1 MPHLLYLAWGYPP
14 AAKSCAYRMLATA
27 NSFARKGWDVTVVTL
42 TADAWL
48 REHGLDDS
56 LLALV
61 DERIEVVR
69 LPLYRDDLDTDI
81 RSYSRLRA
89 QRPKE
94 WLKLL
99 RRGDQRQFPELVF
112 GRWRNKLVA
121 AAHEVHE
128 RKPVDLVLASASP
141 YTFFAPALDLNETRD
156 VPFVLDYRDAWA
168 IDIIGDKPAFQ
179 PDSRKGRI
187 ERKLMDRAQE
197 AWFVNQPIRDSYAQ
211 LYPEAATKLEV
222 VRNGSDLAVGTSMI
236 PLRQPDPADGLTFGY
251 LGTVSFTPAITSA
264 LCDGWRLAR
273 QRDPLVA
280 ASRLEFRGHIG
291 AGAAR
296 GASGHVRVI
305 AQYANDGVSYEGP
318 VAKGDTADVY
328 ASWDALVLALVGGRY
343 VTSGKVYDYV
353 STGLPVM
360 SAHEPAHA
368 AAEILDGYPLWV
380 RNEGMDAEQ
389 LAKAFIA
396 TAHMAVDATVEDR
409 EKARQ
414 HAAQFER
421 YAQIEP
427 AVDRISTHFQSDVL
441 SDVSSDGL
449 SKGLNDSP
457 SEGLSENHTGSPSEN
472 PSDSRSRV
480 ARQPHTITA
489 PDAAGRKV
497 VLAYTASPLALITTA
512 IEQIRKAGG
521 QVTLVGPQIRG
532 YEGPAAAA
540 NRVVLLRHRA
550 APVRIDPDHRP
561 MRYSPQWA
569 SVVARNLWRKAAF
582 GPARKTLGVSTLWW
596 LTMSHSREALH
607 AIDEADV
614 VTALDAGAVYSVW
627 ECARRNRH
635 ATAINGIGPTM
646 EHLRLAR

>member
-112 GRWRNKLVA
+112 GRWRNELVA

-141 YTFFAPALDLNETRD
+141 YTFFAPALDLNETHG

-187 ERKLMDRAQE
+187 ERKLMDRSQE
-197 AWFVNQPIRDSYAQ
+197 AWFVNQPIRDSYAE
-211 LYPEAATKLEV
+211 LYPEAAAKLQV

-264 LCDGWRLAR
+264 LSDGWRLAR

-427 AVDRISTHFQSDVL
+427 AVDRISEHFL
-441 SDVSSDGL
+441 SDSPTERPS
-449 SKGLNDSP
+449 DSP
-457 SEGLSENHTGSPSEN
+457 SERL
-472 PSDSRSRV
+472 SDSRHTV
-480 ARQPHTITA
+480 AQQPPSVPTPETA
-489 PDAAGRKV
+489 RRNV

-561 MRYSPQWA
+561 VRYSPQWA

-596 LTMSHSREALH
+596 MTMSHSREALH

-614 VTALDAGAVYSVW
+614 ITALDAGAVYSVW

-635 ATAINGIGPTM
+635 ASAINGIGPTM
-646 EHLRLAR
+646 ELLGLAR

>member
-1 MPHLLYLAWGYPP
+1 MTRMPHLLYLAWGYPP

-112 GRWRNKLVA
+112 GRWRNELVA

-141 YTFFAPALDLNETRD
+141 YTFFAPALDLNETHG

-197 AWFVNQPIRDSYAQ
+197 AWFVNQPIRDSYAE
-211 LYPEAATKLEV
+211 LYPEAAAKLQV

-264 LCDGWRLAR
+264 LSDGWRLAR

-427 AVDRISTHFQSDVL
+427 AVDRISRHFQSDGLGDGLSKDL
-441 SDVSSDGL
+441 SDNPSDGL
-449 SKGLNDSP
+449 SKGLSDSP
-457 SEGLSENHTGSPSEN
+457 S
-472 PSDSRSRV
+472 RV
-480 ARQPHTITA
+480 AQQPPAVPAH
-489 PDAAGRKV
+489 DAAGRNV
-497 VLAYTASPLALITTA
+497 VLAYTASPLALVTTA

-540 NRVVLLRHRA
+540 DRVVLLRHRA

-561 MRYSPQWA
+561 VRYSPQWA

-596 LTMSHSREALH
+596 MTMSHSREALY
-607 AIDEADV
+607 AINEADV
-614 VTALDAGAVYSVW
+614 ITALDAGAVYSVW

-635 ATAINGIGPTM
+635 AAAINGIGPTM
-646 EHLRLAR
+646 EHLGLAR

>member
-61 DERIEVVR
+61 DKRIEVVR

-112 GRWRNKLVA
+112 GRWRNELVA

-141 YTFFAPALDLNETRD
+141 YTFFAPALDLNETHG

-197 AWFVNQPIRDSYAQ
+197 AWFVNQPIRDSYAE
-211 LYPEAATKLEV
+211 LYPQAAAKLQV

-427 AVDRISTHFQSDVL
+427 AVDRISKHFQSDGPSVGLRDDL
-441 SDVSSDGL
+441 SNSPSN
-449 SKGLNDSP
+449 SPSDSP
-457 SEGLSENHTGSPSEN
+457 SGG
-472 PSDSRSRV
+472 PSDNRHRV
-480 ARQPHTITA
+480 TKQLPPVPAS
-489 PDAAGRKV
+489 DAAGRNV

-561 MRYSPQWA
+561 VRYSPQWA

-596 LTMSHSREALH
+596 MTMSHSREALY

-614 VTALDAGAVYSVW
+614 ITALDAGAVYSVW

-635 ATAINGIGPTM
+635 PAAINGIGPTM
-646 EHLRLAR
+646 EHLGLAR